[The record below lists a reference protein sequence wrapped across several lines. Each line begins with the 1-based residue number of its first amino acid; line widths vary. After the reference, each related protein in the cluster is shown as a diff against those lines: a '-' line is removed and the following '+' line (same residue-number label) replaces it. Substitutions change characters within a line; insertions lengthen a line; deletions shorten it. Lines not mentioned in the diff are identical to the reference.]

1 MGALEGVG
9 GGRDGG
15 GGGDGGDGG
24 AGCRVMEV
32 GGVRAR
38 QLLEDSVIKLSAHAG
53 YQSANTSAVMLLTD
67 ATR

>member
-1 MGALEGVG
+1 
-9 GGRDGG
+9 
-15 GGGDGGDGG
+15 
-24 AGCRVMEV
+24 MEV

-53 YQSANTSAVMLLTD
+53 YQTANSSAVMLLTD